1 MTATIKKSHKNN
13 PDQASEDYL
22 DPQAIVSRHLEGDLE
37 FAKKGYQTLINEKR
51 HDANICSNLA
61 AIYMGELN
69 LEKAEELLR
78 EAEKLDPEHN
88 LANFNLG
95 NVLMVVD
102 RLEESTQYF
111 KKVLDKDSSLGGAL
125 CKYWHL
131 RMKMCDWSDYQIML
145 ASLNKAI
152 QTADVQTNIINIIS
166 PFSLLGVHD
175 DLALHL
181 KASEHYANGTTSQ
194 AQFLPALFS
203 GHKRTNSDIIKVA
216 FLSADFYD
224 HATAFLIAELFE
236 LFDTK
241 QFEIHAISYGNNGQ
255 NSVMRKRIESGS
267 GYFHDVASKTDEEI
281 AKLIADSN
289 IDIAVDLKGFTAES
303 RPAILAYRPAPIQIN
318 YLGYPGSMG
327 ADFIDYI
334 IADPFVIPE
343 EAQSGYT
350 EKVMY
355 MPDSYQV
362 NDRHRLIHPE
372 TPSRKSCGLPADGF
386 VFCCF
391 NHNYK
396 ITPDVFDVWMELLNE
411 TPGSVLWLLES
422 NQWATHNLKKEAES
436 RGINPARLIFA
447 EQVPMDHHLARIQN
461 ADLFLD
467 TFPCNAHTTASDA
480 LWMGLPL
487 LTLSG
492 RSFATR
498 VAGSLLKAVDLE
510 ELITTELTEYKTL
523 ALELAHNPEKL
534 NNIKLKLK
542 NNRDTGSLFDT
553 ECFKNNLQRGF
564 IHMMELSEAG
574 SEAESFY
581 VSDLEDIPPFSENDS
596 MVFNIAI
603 IRPDNH
609 VHSETF
615 NQTVE
620 ILSHSLIELGFI
632 TNIAE
637 NTLVDNGINIILGA
651 NLLEEDDLE
660 HLPDSGIIYNLEPIT
675 ETSQWMTPALLETFN
690 KFEVWDSSE
699 TNMDVLN
706 KTGVSKKIH
715 YVPCENTETQNVVE
729 YINDALMALGS
740 ETNSDHD
747 PVPTPLISILTPS
760 YNRANYIETAIIS
773 ALEQDY
779 PNFEIVIVDDGSS
792 DNTAELV
799 NNFDDPRIRFVAKE
813 HSGAPATRNRCI
825 EEAAGEYVLWLDSD
839 DELLLGVLTHYANVL
854 HQYPGTDIVYGDLQ
868 SFDEQ
873 GDNEIYRREDHHGNQ
888 HLLSKLIQ
896 GNVIPYGGTLVR
908 KELYNM
914 FGDHDEDFR
923 RAHDYEFWA
932 RVAKLANI
940 KHSGIVSYR
949 WRWHDSNI
957 STGVEET
964 DTSFEAGVIK
974 KICAQ
979 HSMQDLCP
987 GLDWTYTDKSSAIA
1001 WRVIGL
1007 FLQNYEDFDNA
1018 RIAFEQALKTADGES
1033 RIALNDA
1040 VKNMQTLANDPANNI
1055 SGEYVLELV
1064 TSDKA
1069 LKANPLVSVIVPTM
1083 NQPDQLEP
1091 ALRSLV
1097 NQTYSNWEAIV
1108 INDVEGNLQDSL
1120 TSIDPSNRI
1129 RLIDHSNHQSL
1140 ASQLNYAI
1148 RSSEGSVVCYLNE
1161 GVFLP
1166 EHIETIV
1173 TTMKENEAE
1182 FVYCEATNEED
1193 QLEVSNTIKINTWG
1207 HKRDLLDRSGF
1218 FDCSL
1223 TVLEDWEMLLRIS
1236 RVTDLIQTSK
1246 VTVDVIQKSTT
1257 GNTNSDDRLPQM
1269 LRKIYDRYP
1278 AVNSEIQNERIA
1290 LLASLGI
1297 NYNPPSWVDGEFRS
1311 EILDKQK
1318 IQESQPVPL
1327 EESYETISE
1336 PSDKDS
1342 MATPLIS
1349 ILTPTYN
1356 RADYIESAIIS
1367 ALEQDYPN
1375 FEIVIVDDGSSDNT
1389 AEVVNSFND
1398 PRIKFIAK
1406 EHSGAPKTRNR
1417 CIEEAS
1423 GEYVLM
1429 LDSDDELMPGVL
1441 TQYAK
1446 ILDQYTGTDIV
1457 YGDLQSFDEQ
1467 GDKKV
1472 FRYEDLYKETN
1483 LLSKMLR
1490 GSIIPNGGSLIRK
1503 ELFSMFGGYNE
1514 DFPRAEDFEFWTRAI
1529 TYANIKHSGI
1539 ISYRWR
1545 WHDSNMTSGLDKV
1558 DTSFEAGILKNSCAQ
1573 FSMREL
1579 FPQLNWEDADK
1590 ASTTAWTTVGSYL
1603 QSWNDFDNAMIA
1615 YKQAALTAHDDD
1627 SQITLA
1633 AAVKELVTNVVDQ
1646 TDSESGEYISDL
1658 VVPDKTFEPE
1668 PLVSVIV
1675 PAMNQFDQLEPALR
1689 SLVDQTYTNW
1699 EAIVICNLEE
1709 NDLNLL
1715 DSIDSLN
1722 RIQLINL
1729 SDNQG
1734 LATDLNTAIRS
1745 SRGPVICYLN
1755 EGLYRPDHISTVVDG
1770 MRKNEADFIFC
1781 KAASEESSLD
1791 TQNHIPLTTWAH
1803 RRDLLHK
1810 SGLFDTTLAA
1820 LEDWEM
1826 LLRFS
1831 RVTDFIQVPE
1841 LIVDVSEKSSYANDP
1856 ELARQIY
1863 DRYTV
1868 RNNRVQNERI
1878 KELLPLELDPSQGS
1892 ITTSSL
1898 QKNSG
1903 IINYRKDIS
1912 GKVIAKVIISVP
1924 LYNEEKYIESTLD
1937 SLHRTPEN
1945 LDVKFLIVDNKST
1958 DGSFEIVKR
1967 FAKIDDRFIIHQ
1979 HEKNL
1984 GAAENFKYVYDNS
1997 DSPYFMW
2004 LGAHDQ
2010 IGSNYVQKAINIFEK
2025 HEDASFAAAE
2035 PYAFYDDIES
2045 AVFLE
2050 EAKYNFV
2057 KQPLTRYMQSVAA
2070 LDNCTIINSM
2080 FRRKF
2085 LNDVE
2090 FRTTRGNDHVWISH
2104 LLWYG
2109 NIYYIENE
2117 KYYRRYFKE
2126 ERESV
2131 EERVLGSKVEKLS
2144 VLTLIQYYVDDFKA
2158 LYNQPGEVQDYLCQK
2173 LLLIL
2178 ENKFG
2183 LDEFYTSQDELISL
2197 SVSDN
2202 HQVQQ

>member
-1 MTATIKKSHKNN
+1 MSLSREKSLSTNLERLSD
-13 PDQASEDYL
+13 PESF
-22 DPQAIVSRHLEGDLE
+22 DPQTIVNRHLQGDLE
-37 FAKKGYQTLINEKR
+37 YAKKGYQALINEKR
-51 HDANICSNLA
+51 HDANVCSNLA
-61 AIYMGELN
+61 AIYMSEHN

-78 EAEKLDPEHN
+78 EAVKLDPGHN

-111 KKVLDKDSSLGGAL
+111 KNVLDKDSSLGGAL

-131 RMKMCDWSDYQIML
+131 RMKMCDWSEYPIML
-145 ASLNKAI
+145 ASLSKAI
-152 QTADVQTNIINIIS
+152 QAADVQTNIINIIS

-175 DLALHL
+175 DLAMHL
-181 KASEHYANGTTSQ
+181 KTSALYANGTTSQ
-194 AQFLPALFS
+194 AQLLPALS
-203 GHKRTNSDIIKVA
+203 SDHKRTNSDVIKVA

-281 AKLIADSN
+281 AKLIAESD

-303 RPAILAYRPAPIQIN
+303 RPAILACRPAPIQVN

-343 EAQSGYT
+343 DAQSGYT
-350 EKVMY
+350 EKIMY
-355 MPDSYQV
+355 MTDSYQV
-362 NDRHRLIHPE
+362 NDRHRLIDSE
-372 TPSRKSCGLPADGF
+372 TPSREACGLPADGF
-386 VFCCF
+386 VFCSF

-396 ITPDVFDVWMELLNE
+396 ITPDVFDVWMELLTE

-422 NQWATHNLKKEAES
+422 NQWANKNLKKEAES
-436 RGINPARLIFA
+436 RGVNPARLIFA
-447 EQVPMDHHLARIQN
+447 EQLPMDQHLARIQN

-492 RSFATR
+492 RSFAAR
-498 VAGSLLKAVDLE
+498 VAGSLLKAIDLE
-510 ELITTELTEYKTL
+510 ELITTDLTEYKSL
-523 ALELAHNPEKL
+523 ALELAHDPEKL
-534 NNIKLKLK
+534 SNIKSKLK
-542 NNRDTGSLFDT
+542 NNRNTCSLFDT
-553 ECFKNNLQRGF
+553 ECFKNNLQKGF
-564 IHMMELSEAG
+564 IHMVELSEAG
-574 SEAESFY
+574 SEAETFY
-581 VSDLEDIPPFSENDS
+581 VSDLEDTHPLPENDR
-596 MVFNIAI
+596 VLFNIAI
-603 IRPDNH
+603 ISPDNH
-609 VHSETF
+609 VHSDTF

-620 ILSHSLIELGFI
+620 TLSHSLIELGFI

-637 NTLVDNGINIILGA
+637 NTLIDNGINIILGA
-651 NLLEEDDLE
+651 SLLEEDDLE

-675 ETSQWMTPALLETFN
+675 DTSEWMTPALLDIFN

-699 TNMDVLN
+699 TNIDTLN
-706 KTGVSKKIH
+706 NMGIAKKIH
-715 YVPCENTETQNVVE
+715 YVPAENTEIQNVVDYLNE
-729 YINDALMALGS
+729 ALMFLGNEAS
-740 ETNSDHD
+740 THEDI
-747 PVPTPLISILTPS
+747 PTPLISILTPS
-760 YNRANYIETAIIS
+760 YNRANYIESVITS

-779 PNFEIVIVDDGSS
+779 PNFEIVIVDDGST
-792 DNTAELV
+792 DNTADLIK
-799 NNFDDPRIRFVAKE
+799 NFDDQRIKFVAKE
-813 HSGAPATRNRCI
+813 HSGAPSTRNRCI

-839 DELLLGVLTHYANVL
+839 DELLPGVLTHYANIL
-854 HQYPGTDIVYGDLQ
+854 HQHSGTDIVYGDLQ

-873 GDNEIYRREDHHGNQ
+873 GDNEIYRYEDLHKEKN
-888 HLLSKLIQ
+888 LLSKMLRGCLIP
-896 GNVIPYGGTLVR
+896 NGGTLVR

-914 FGDHDEDFR
+914 FGGYNEGFR
-923 RAHDYEFWA
+923 RAHDYEFWT
-932 RVAKLANI
+932 RVA
-940 KHSGIVSYR
+940 
-949 WRWHDSNI
+949 
-957 STGVEET
+957 
-964 DTSFEAGVIK
+964 
-974 KICAQ
+974 
-979 HSMQDLCP
+979 
-987 GLDWTYTDKSSAIA
+987 
-1001 WRVIGL
+1001 
-1007 FLQNYEDFDNA
+1007 
-1018 RIAFEQALKTADGES
+1018 EQ
-1033 RIALNDA
+1033 
-1040 VKNMQTLANDPANNI
+1040 
-1055 SGEYVLELV
+1055 
-1064 TSDKA
+1064 
-1069 LKANPLVSVIVPTM
+1069 
-1083 NQPDQLEP
+1083 
-1091 ALRSLV
+1091 
-1097 NQTYSNWEAIV
+1097 
-1108 INDVEGNLQDSL
+1108 
-1120 TSIDPSNRI
+1120 
-1129 RLIDHSNHQSL
+1129 
-1140 ASQLNYAI
+1140 
-1148 RSSEGSVVCYLNE
+1148 
-1161 GVFLP
+1161 
-1166 EHIETIV
+1166 
-1173 TTMKENEAE
+1173 
-1182 FVYCEATNEED
+1182 
-1193 QLEVSNTIKINTWG
+1193 
-1207 HKRDLLDRSGF
+1207 
-1218 FDCSL
+1218 
-1223 TVLEDWEMLLRIS
+1223 
-1236 RVTDLIQTSK
+1236 
-1246 VTVDVIQKSTT
+1246 
-1257 GNTNSDDRLPQM
+1257 
-1269 LRKIYDRYP
+1269 
-1278 AVNSEIQNERIA
+1278 
-1290 LLASLGI
+1290 
-1297 NYNPPSWVDGEFRS
+1297 
-1311 EILDKQK
+1311 
-1318 IQESQPVPL
+1318 
-1327 EESYETISE
+1327 
-1336 PSDKDS
+1336 
-1342 MATPLIS
+1342 
-1349 ILTPTYN
+1349 
-1356 RADYIESAIIS
+1356 
-1367 ALEQDYPN
+1367 
-1375 FEIVIVDDGSSDNT
+1375 
-1389 AEVVNSFND
+1389 
-1398 PRIKFIAK
+1398 
-1406 EHSGAPKTRNR
+1406 
-1417 CIEEAS
+1417 
-1423 GEYVLM
+1423 
-1429 LDSDDELMPGVL
+1429 
-1441 TQYAK
+1441 
-1446 ILDQYTGTDIV
+1446 
-1457 YGDLQSFDEQ
+1457 
-1467 GDKKV
+1467 
-1472 FRYEDLYKETN
+1472 
-1483 LLSKMLR
+1483 
-1490 GSIIPNGGSLIRK
+1490 
-1503 ELFSMFGGYNE
+1503 
-1514 DFPRAEDFEFWTRAI
+1514 
-1529 TYANIKHSGI
+1529 ANIKHSGI

-1545 WHDSNMTSGLDKV
+1545 WHDANISSGV
-1558 DTSFEAGILKNSCAQ
+1558 ERIDTSFEAGVLKNSCTR
-1573 FSMREL
+1573 FGLHEI
-1579 FPQLNWEDADK
+1579 FPQLNWEDPDK
-1590 ASTTAWTTVGSYL
+1590 ASTIAWTTVGSYL

-1615 YKQAALTAHDDD
+1615 YKQASLTAHDEG

-1658 VVPDKTFEPE
+1658 VIPDKTLEPE

-1675 PAMNQFDQLEPALR
+1675 PNMNQIDQLEPALR

-1699 EAIVICNLEE
+1699 EAIVICDLEE

-1722 RIQLINL
+1722 RIQLINP
-1729 SDNQG
+1729 SENQS
-1734 LATDLNTAIRS
+1734 LASDLNTAIRS
-1745 SRGPVICYLN
+1745 SKGSVICYLN
-1755 EGLYRPDHISTVVDG
+1755 EGLYQPDHISTVVDA
-1770 MRKNEADFIFC
+1770 MRKNEADFVFC
-1781 KAASEESSLD
+1781 KAASEETSLEA
-1791 TQNHIPLTTWAH
+1791 QNYIPLTTWAH

-1831 RVTDFIQVPE
+1831 RVTNFIQVPE
-1841 LIVDVSEKSSYANDP
+1841 LTVDVSEKSSYENDP

-1878 KELLPLELDPSQGS
+1878 KELLPLDLDPSKGS
-1892 ITTSSL
+1892 MITSSL

-1912 GKVIAKVIISVP
+1912 GKVTAKVIISVP

-1967 FAKIDDRFIIHQ
+1967 FAEIDDRFIIHQ

-2010 IGSNYVQKAINIFEK
+2010 IGSNYVQKAIKLFEK
-2025 HEDASFAAAE
+2025 YKDASFAAAE
-2035 PYAFYDDIES
+2035 PYGFYDDIES

-2057 KQPLTRYMQSVAA
+2057 KQPLTRYMQSVSA

-2131 EERVLGSKVEKLS
+2131 EERVLGSKVDKLS

-2183 LDEFYTSQDELISL
+2183 LEAFYTSQDELISL